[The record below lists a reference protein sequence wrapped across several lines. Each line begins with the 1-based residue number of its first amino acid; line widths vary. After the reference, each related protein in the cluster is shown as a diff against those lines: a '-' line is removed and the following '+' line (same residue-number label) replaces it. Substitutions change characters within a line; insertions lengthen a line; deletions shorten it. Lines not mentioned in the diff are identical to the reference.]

1 MTPITVRRATSADLD
16 AILRFQQGVVDAER
30 PYDSTLKDG
39 AIRYYDFEQLLNS
52 EQVHFVIAEVDG
64 VAIGCGF
71 ARIDTAKPYVKHDRV
86 GYLGLMYVEPAYRG
100 RGVNSAVMV
109 ELQRWCRAQRV
120 GELRLEVYPGNASAV
135 KAYEKAGFMPQM
147 LEMRM
152 PLDCSD

>member
-1 MTPITVRRATSADLD
+1 MNPIAIRRATLSDLG

-52 EQVHFVIAEVDG
+52 EQVHFVIAEWEG
-64 VAIGCGF
+64 AAIGCGF
-71 ARIDTAKPYVKHDRV
+71 ARVDAAKPYVKHDRV
-86 GYLGLMYVEPAYRG
+86 GYLGLMFVDSAYRG
-100 RGVNSAVMV
+100 RGVNSAVIV
-109 ELQRWCRAQRV
+109 ELKRWCRSRGVQ
-120 GELRLEVYPGNASAV
+120 ELRLEVYPGNASAV

-152 PLDCSD
+152 PLD

>member
-1 MTPITVRRATSADLD
+1 MTSIAIRRAMPGDLG

-30 PYDSTLKDG
+30 PYDATLKDG

-71 ARIDTAKPYVKHDRV
+71 ARVDTAKPYVKHDRV
-86 GYLGLMYVEPAYRG
+86 GYLGLMFVEPAYRG
-100 RGVNSAVMV
+100 RGVNSAVIV
-109 ELQRWCRAQRV
+109 ELKRWCRSRGVQ
-120 GELRLEVYPGNASAV
+120 ELRLEVYPGNASAV

-152 PLDCSD
+152 PLY

>member
-1 MTPITVRRATSADLD
+1 MTPITVRRATCADLE

-52 EQVHFVIAEVDG
+52 EQVHFVIAELG
-64 VAIGCGF
+64 GTAIGCGF

-86 GYLGLMYVEPAYRG
+86 GYLGLMFVEPAFRG
-100 RGVNSAVMV
+100 RGVNSAVIA
-109 ELQRWCRAQRV
+109 ELQRWCRAQGVR
-120 GELRLEVYPGNASAV
+120 ELRLEVYPDNASAL

-147 LEMRM
+147 LEMRL
-152 PLDCSD
+152 PLE

>member
-52 EQVHFVIAEVDG
+52 EQVHFVIAEADG
-64 VAIGCGF
+64 AAIGCGF
-71 ARIDTAKPYVKHDRV
+71 ARIDTAKPYVKYDRA
-86 GYLGLMYVEPAYRG
+86 GYLGLMFVEPAYRG
-100 RGVNSAVMV
+100 RGVNSAVIV
-109 ELQRWCRAQRV
+109 ELKRWCRARGVQ
-120 GELRLEVYPGNASAV
+120 ELRLEVYPDNASAV

-152 PLDCSD
+152 PLD

>member
-71 ARIDTAKPYVKHDRV
+71 ARIEMAKPYVKHERL
-86 GYLGLMYVEPAYRG
+86 GYLGLMFVEPAYRG
-100 RGVNSAVMV
+100 RGVNSAVIV
-109 ELQRWCRAQRV
+109 ELKRWCRASGVR
-120 GELRLEVYPGNASAV
+120 ELRLEVYPGNASAV
-135 KAYEKAGFMPQM
+135 KAYEKGGFMPQM

-152 PLDCSD
+152 PLD

>member
-1 MTPITVRRATSADLD
+1 MTPITVRRATFDDLD

-71 ARIDTAKPYVKHDRV
+71 ARIEMAKPYVKHDRV
-86 GYLGLMYVEPAYRG
+86 GYLGLMFVELAYRG
-100 RGVNSAVMV
+100 RGVNSAVIV
-109 ELQRWCRAQRV
+109 ELKRWCRSRSV
-120 GELRLEVYPGNASAV
+120 RELRLDVYPGNASAV

-152 PLDCSD
+152 PLD